1 MKKNILLTV
10 IVLILIVSSCKKSY
24 QCDCSQSDSVTYKE
38 RNREDAIVAC
48 KAKAKVSTGEEC
60 RIIN

>member
-1 MKKNILLTV
+1 
-10 IVLILIVSSCKKSY
+10 
-24 QCDCSQSDSVTYKE
+24 VTYKE

-48 KAKAKVSTGEEC
+48 KAKAKVSTGEEF